1 MRVRGRV
8 ALWVRRA
15 GAVCAGR
22 LPAPGPKAGDS
33 PGITARGRLLAV
45 CCAVPP
51 GSAGQAVPPGSAGQA
66 VPPGSAGQA
75 VPPRCIEGASR
86 HGRPAPVIAKGDREN
101 TDQSISIAM
110 WAMPLP

>member
-1 MRVRGRV
+1 MRGCV

-33 PGITARGRLLAV
+33 PGSAARGCLLAV
-45 CCAVPP
+45 CCAVTP

-66 VPPGSAGQA
+66 VPPW
-75 VPPRCIEGASR
+75 CIEGASR
-86 HGRPAPVIAKGDREN
+86 HGCPAPVIAKGDHEN
-101 TDQSISIAM
+101 TGQSISIAM